1 MKNFIIFPFLLAF
14 FPSWIII
21 SKNYEQLIFQDILI
35 SLAIVA
41 VSVIV
46 WVVITKIIKN
56 GNKAALITGVG
67 IGFFFYFGYVQDAL
81 KGIIIFGVQIDRT
94 SITVTA
100 SIIIFIIS
108 TIYFIRSR
116 NNFETAIKIANI
128 FAITLI
134 LFTLVQFVIPD
145 AFAFEKPNVY
155 HIILDEYTDNEILM
169 KKFNY
174 DNEKFLKFLNKNGF
188 YIPNKSFSTWE
199 HTVDELALILNM
211 EYQQIKTGAAIKP
224 HPLKDP
230 RKAIFSF
237 NYELVNDNKV
247 MSIFSEQNY
256 SIIEINS
263 MSRWKNFSYVDTKL
277 CYGGLL
283 NIYSEFLDHVLAK
296 SIIRYFLEIH
306 HNDTRRDIVRCAFN
320 ELNEIASQS
329 SGPKYV
335 FSHIMVPH
343 PPFLFGPNGENVM
356 PNNRKISG
364 LQSYEDPQ
372 GYVNQL
378 IYVTNQVSVV
388 IKNIVKN
395 DPNAIIILQG
405 DTGTF
410 TGIDDIAKRKVKDVY
425 QSHSILY
432 AVRIPDVD
440 NLESVIPVN
449 TYRIIFNNYFNM
461 NYEYLE
467 QRIFTIFEDRVWVE
481 VTEKFYKY
489 RFD

>member
-14 FPSWIII
+14 FPSWVII

-67 IGFFFYFGYVQDAL
+67 VGFFFYFGYVQDAL
-81 KGIIIFGVQIDRT
+81 KGIMIFGIQIDRT
-94 SITVTA
+94 SITVTV

-108 TIYFIRSR
+108 TIYFVRSR
-116 NNFETAIKIANI
+116 NNFETIVKIANI
-128 FAITLI
+128 FAIA
-134 LFTLVQFVIPD
+134 LVLSLLAQFVIPD
-145 AFAFEKPNVY
+145 ALAEKPNVY

-188 YIPNKSFSTWE
+188 YMPNKSFSTWE
-199 HTVDELALILNM
+199 STVDELTSILNM
-211 EYQQIKTGAAIKP
+211 EYQQIKTGAAIEP
-224 HPLKDP
+224 HPSKDP
-230 RKAIFSF
+230 RKALFGYT
-237 NYELVNDNKV
+237 YELVNDNKV
-247 MSIFSEQNY
+247 MSIFSDQNY

-263 MSRWKNFSYVDTKL
+263 MVRWKNFSYVDTKL

-283 NIYSEFLDHVLAK
+283 NIYSEFMDQVLAK

-306 HNDTRRDIVRCAFN
+306 QNDTRRDIIKCAFN

-335 FSHIMVPH
+335 FSHIMAPH
-343 PPFLFGPNGENVM
+343 PPFLIGPNGENVI

-364 LQSYEDPQ
+364 LQSWEDPE

-410 TGIDDIAKRKVKDVY
+410 TGIDDISKRSVKDIY
-425 QSHSILY
+425 QAHSILY

-449 TYRIIFNNYFNM
+449 TYRIIFNNYFNT

-481 VTEKFYKY
+481 VTEKFHKY